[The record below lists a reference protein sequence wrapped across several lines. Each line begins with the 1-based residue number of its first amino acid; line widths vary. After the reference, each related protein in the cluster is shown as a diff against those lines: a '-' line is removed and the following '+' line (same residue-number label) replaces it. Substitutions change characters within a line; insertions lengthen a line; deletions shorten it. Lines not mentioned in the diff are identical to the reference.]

1 MLFQVIDK
9 KNKCPE
15 IFYDGKILKFE
26 NHDELTRTWSYT
38 SHLKKAKVECAS
50 LYCGGKTPD
59 EVCPDYIRQ
68 EWTEVSKKMKS
79 FLKSFI
85 AAKISLDEFC
95 MFNMIPEKFLL
106 EFFHVKNKITDHVLE
121 TYQKPDNYD
130 FLYNLN
136 RVLTSIS
143 DKRLNIDEKALENLF
158 ETYGAHRKLSRLS
171 ESGNRVVYNLF
182 GTKTG
187 RLTTRPSSFPILTLK
202 SNYKELILPNN
213 DWFLELDFN
222 SAELRTLLSLAG
234 HEQPKEDIH
243 MWNKENIF
251 KDDSLSR
258 QEAKTKIFAWLYNS
272 TNQMPEAEKIYDRKK
287 IKNEY
292 FDGSNVKTPFGRKI
306 QADNHHSLSYI
317 IQSTTADLLLRQMIK
332 IHDLLKD
339 KKSYVAFCVHDSI
352 VIDLSMEDRS
362 SLEDL
367 VSLFADTD
375 LGKFKVNAS
384 VGDNYGGLRK
394 LNV

>member
-1 MLFQVIDK
+1 
-9 KNKCPE
+9 
-15 IFYDGKILKFE
+15 
-26 NHDELTRTWSYT
+26 
-38 SHLKKAKVECAS
+38 
-50 LYCGGKTPD
+50 
-59 EVCPDYIRQ
+59 
-68 EWTEVSKKMKS
+68 
-79 FLKSFI
+79 
-85 AAKISLDEFC
+85 
-95 MFNMIPEKFLL
+95 
-106 EFFHVKNKITDHVLE
+106 
-121 TYQKPDNYD
+121 
-130 FLYNLN
+130 
-136 RVLTSIS
+136 
-143 DKRLNIDEKALENLF
+143 
-158 ETYGAHRKLSRLS
+158 
-171 ESGNRVVYNLF
+171 
-182 GTKTG
+182 
-187 RLTTRPSSFPILTLK
+187 
-202 SNYKELILPNN
+202 
-213 DWFLELDFN
+213 
-222 SAELRTLLSLAG
+222 
-234 HEQPKEDIH
+234 

-384 VGDNYGGLRK
+384 VGDNYGDLRK